1 MQKQAFKTNLSWD
14 VYPAPITING
24 NPQHNKVAWMR
35 NDNQS
40 VLGIVSDQYRPFT
53 NDRLMA
59 LSHSL
64 ERTKKYK
71 LEGYEEFRKGKVV
84 MAFLKYEKPT
94 MVNGWDTDEYLI
106 IGNSHDGSRGFHIS
120 TTQQLIRCENQ
131 FNAGIKMLRMVHNTH
146 LQTNT
151 LILERIQW
159 EHEREIIRLRE
170 KFALFARTMV
180 DDKQIEKL
188 IMLEESA
195 IIGSEEGINIE
206 PLKTEWADKIF
217 ASIER
222 EMKDLGRNAFGLLNG
237 ITHFTS
243 HEFKK
248 KNLIETSYDKSY
260 QLNKIAEQYCG
271 QIAGV

>member
-1 MQKQAFKTNLSWD
+1 
-14 VYPAPITING
+14 
-24 NPQHNKVAWMR
+24 
-35 NDNQS
+35 
-40 VLGIVSDQYRPFT
+40 
-53 NDRLMA
+53 
-59 LSHSL
+59 
-64 ERTKKYK
+64 
-71 LEGYEEFRKGKVV
+71 
-84 MAFLKYEKPT
+84 
-94 MVNGWDTDEYLI
+94 
-106 IGNSHDGSRGFHIS
+106 
-120 TTQQLIRCENQ
+120 
-131 FNAGIKMLRMVHNTH
+131 MLRMVHNTH

-206 PLKTEWADKIF
+206 PLKTEWADKIIT
-217 ASIER
+217 SIER